1 MRAVVQRVSRAS
13 VRVAGEVVGT
23 IGLGFLVLAG
33 VEQGDTDAD
42 VEYVAEKVSGLRVFE
57 DPGGKMNLSLADVS
71 GAVLL
76 VSQFTLHGDCRKG
89 RRPSFTTSAPPEL
102 AERLYLSLAERL
114 RARGVPVATGR
125 FREEMQVELTNEGP
139 VTLLLDSRRGF

>member
-1 MRAVVQRVSRAS
+1 MQRVSRAS